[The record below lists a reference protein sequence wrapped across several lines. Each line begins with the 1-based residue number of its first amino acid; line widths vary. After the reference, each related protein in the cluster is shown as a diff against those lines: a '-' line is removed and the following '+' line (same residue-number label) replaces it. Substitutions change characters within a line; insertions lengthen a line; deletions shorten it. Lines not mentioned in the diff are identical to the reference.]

1 MKKVISILLA
11 IFMLASL
18 APAALA
24 SVETTASVADTF
36 WLNEAF
42 TENGPV
48 NTSIAP
54 GFTSAYLT
62 SMTVAPALRDSETSD
77 YAYKATVTKNEG
89 ATGSNYADLRFPFS
103 KANIENKMLKI
114 SYDVC
119 FDEFNGG
126 VALSIAASTLD
137 ANGEESW
144 PINRSVFVGTS
155 DPKVITLFNYG
166 DTIINAGEWY
176 HVEHIFN
183 NKTGREDAYITGAN
197 DFYKHTGFPYDETAA
212 ATISRFS
219 LAMKSEGSFTVD
231 NVAVSEYSAYFAG
244 IEASYASTD
253 DVEFDVVIS
262 KPFASAILLCDGQY
276 VANIAPEEG
285 KDCYSVNVSADD
297 DKFVG
302 GTREITALIT
312 YTDGTTETV
321 KDEIKISGSS
331 ETAIMG
337 SSGTAHSMEVE
348 DFNHLGALATV
359 TGSAPYI
366 KVSTSPVENN
376 TLWQANCSTYL
387 IPGASGEEGD
397 YALSL
402 ETVGKLIQIVGPKTT
417 GFSATPITS
426 PDAKLVIEYD
436 IYLKSTGTGVQF
448 TPIGSA
454 SSANFIS
461 GNKILSKI
469 SIPEK
474 TWTHVKME
482 YDVASSLLTV
492 YANGDTVTREG
503 ALDLDDGNIRFW
515 LRAGK
520 GFAVDNARTYVLNS
534 DGTESGLLLKDEVTY
549 MSTEVDTF
557 DNLYALASEKQEEDT
572 RTYAISSTS
581 AVINNTQWQP
591 NGATILVYGPS
602 GEDTDF
608 ALGVNTSGTL
618 IQYYGMTKP
627 AATKGYFVMDFDV
640 LVLSDGVQVNSEN
653 IGTGAANFIG
663 GKTVMGLAS
672 LETNKWTHVTLKY
685 DVTNGVMYVTSNG
698 QTKSKASAFNMEK
711 GYIRFTLRAGTG
723 FAIDNVKVYNEIPDA
738 SITKAQY
745 VANGT
750 DADVSN
756 NTIPANA
763 TALKL
768 TTDSALE
775 VTPSDIE
782 LYADG
787 SLVELGAIET
797 SENVITVAL
806 PTLKAN
812 TDLKVVLK
820 NSIEGLST
828 DVAQSFVVTDEAGNF
843 IKFEDVVT
851 NNNMAR
857 NIIRHSGASSYKA
870 IAASYDGNKL
880 KAVKTADVVASTAP
894 TATLVNVTVADA
906 DTVKVMLWDSLAG
919 LKPAVENYEVTI
931 AE

>member
-11 IFMLASL
+11 VFMLASL

-24 SVETTASVADTF
+24 SVETTASVADAS
-36 WLNEAF
+36 WLSEAF

-89 ATGSNYADLRFPFS
+89 ATGNNYADLRFPIT
-103 KANIENKMLKI
+103 KTNIENKVFKI

-126 VALSIAASTLD
+126 IALTLAATTNN
-137 ANGEESW
+137 ANGTATY
-144 PINRSVFVGTS
+144 PINRSVFVGTD
-155 DPKVITLFNYG
+155 DPKVLTLFNYG

-176 HVEHIFN
+176 HVDHIFN

-197 DFYKHTGFPYDETAA
+197 DFYKHTGFSYDETAA

-219 LAMKSEGSFTVD
+219 FAMKAAGAFTVD
-231 NVAVSEYSAYFAG
+231 NVSISEYSAYFAG
-244 IEASYASTD
+244 IEPSYASTD

-262 KPFASAILLCDGQY
+262 KPFASALLLCDGQY
-276 VANIAPEEG
+276 VTNIAPEEG
-285 KDCYSVNVSADD
+285 KDCYSVNVSSDD

-302 GTREITALIT
+302 GTREISALIT

-331 ETAIMG
+331 ENAIIG

-348 DFNHLGALATV
+348 DFNHLGALAAV

-366 KVSTSPVENN
+366 KVSTSPVQNN
-376 TLWQANCSTYL
+376 TLWQTNTSTYL
-387 IPGASGEEGD
+387 IPGPSGNDGD

-402 ETVGKLIQIVGPKTT
+402 ETVGYLMQIAGHQAKK
-417 GFSATPITS
+417 FATAPITS
-426 PDAKLVIEYD
+426 ADGKLVIEYD
-436 IYLKSTGTGVQF
+436 MYLKSTGTNVGF
-448 TPIGSA
+448 DPISIKTD
-454 SSANFIS
+454 NFITN
-461 GNKILSKI
+461 NKILGEI
-469 SIPEK
+469 EIPAQ

-482 YDVASSLLTV
+482 YDVATSDFSVTAGNKTETV
-492 YANGDTVTREG
+492 NKS
-503 ALDLDDGNIRFW
+503 LDLSQGYFRFW
-515 LRAGK
+515 LLAGK

-534 DGTESGLLLKDEVTY
+534 DGTESGILLSDEVSY
-549 MSTEVDTF
+549 MSTEADTF
-557 DNLYALASEKQEEDT
+557 DKLYTMASEKQEEDT
-572 RTYAISSTS
+572 RTYAISSDST
-581 AVINNTQWQP
+581 VIKNTQWQP

-602 GEDTDF
+602 GKDTDF
-608 ALGVNTSGTL
+608 ALGVNTSGRL
-618 IQYYGMTKP
+618 IQYYGLAKP

-640 LVLSDGVQVNSEN
+640 LILSDGVQVNSEN
-653 IGTGAANFIG
+653 IGSGAANFIG

-685 DVTNGVMYVTSNG
+685 DVANGVMYVTSNG

-711 GYIRFTLRAGTG
+711 GYIRFTLKAGTG

-750 DADVSN
+750 DADVAN
-756 NTIPANA
+756 NAIPANA

-787 SLVELGAIET
+787 SIVELGAIET

-820 NSIEGLST
+820 NSIAGLST

-843 IKFEDVVT
+843 IKIEDVVT
-851 NNNMAR
+851 DNNMAR

-880 KAVKTADVVASTAP
+880 KAVKTADVVVSTAP
-894 TATLVNVTVADA
+894 TATLVNVTVAEA

-919 LKPAVENYEVTI
+919 LKPAVKNYEVTI